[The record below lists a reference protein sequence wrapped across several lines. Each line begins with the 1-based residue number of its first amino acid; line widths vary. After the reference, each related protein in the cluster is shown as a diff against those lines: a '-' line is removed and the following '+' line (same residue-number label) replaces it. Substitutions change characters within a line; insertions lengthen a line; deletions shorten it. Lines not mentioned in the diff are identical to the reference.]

1 MYYKVLSQ
9 SGAVTLTVGNW
20 YYKVGQVLQSG
31 VIITKY
37 GNRTS
42 LLINF
47 SGFLTLKIFEATF
60 KETMLSRMF
69 YLQI

>member
-9 SGAVTLTVGNW
+9 SGAVTLTA
-20 YYKVGQVLQSG
+20 
-31 VIITKY
+31 
-37 GNRTS
+37 